1 MSKYYVV
8 IVCKT
13 HSRKMDI
20 LYLSFILVYTLILSC
35 TTEILSFT
43 FLFYKYSLMCQRIS

>member
-8 IVCKT
+8 IVSCKAY
-13 HSRKMDI
+13 SRKMDI
-20 LYLSFILVYTLILSC
+20 LYLSFILIYTLILSC

-43 FLFYKYSLMCQRIS
+43 F